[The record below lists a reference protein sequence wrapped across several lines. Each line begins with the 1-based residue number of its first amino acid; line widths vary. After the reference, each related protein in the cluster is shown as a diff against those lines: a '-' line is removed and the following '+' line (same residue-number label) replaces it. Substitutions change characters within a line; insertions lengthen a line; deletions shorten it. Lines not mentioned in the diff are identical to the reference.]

1 MNAPRRHMSMLR
13 SYTPADALTIG
24 NAACGTI
31 AIFLCL
37 DYIAADNRRFLW
49 TAFLLLPL
57 ALVCDVL
64 DGYVARLNKTRQSL
78 LGEDLDSLADVI
90 SFGVAPAVLG
100 FTLGLRGGWDML
112 FLTYFVVC
120 GVSRLA
126 RFNVTA
132 AALADSETGKVK
144 YFEGTPIPTSILI
157 VLLLGAA
164 VFLGRIDDDPWFGA
178 SQDRSGAAPSA
189 HAHLRRER
197 KRDDQRHP
205 ANSEA
210 VQAKVRRLRSEAS
223 GQAPQS
229 TRQGSRLGGA
239 PTRRKPLARSL
250 PGFPSLFFTIRGAGA
265 GCERVDHRCAA
276 SVTSSTARLNAASFA
291 RDGRLRRSTS
301 GRTEGPTR
309 ESRPRSPAAQN
320 WRGS

>member
-1 MNAPRRHMSMLR
+1 MHAQRRHMSMLR

-64 DGYVARLNKTRQSL
+64 DGYVARLNRRRQSP
-78 LGEDLDSLADVI
+78 LGADLDSLADVI

-112 FLTYFVVC
+112 ILTYFVIC

-132 AALADSETGKVK
+132 AALSDSETGKVK
-144 YFEGTPIPTSILI
+144 YFEGTPIPTSIVDRHAAGARVVPRAHRRTSLARR
-157 VLLLGAA
+157 VSARPGAA
-164 VFLGRIDDDPWFGA
+164 SPAR
-178 SQDRSGAAPSA
+178 
-189 HAHLRRER
+189 AHLRPER
-197 KRDDQRHP
+197 QRDDQRH
-205 ANSEA
+205 AAE
-210 VQAKVRRLRSEAS
+210 
-223 GQAPQS
+223 
-229 TRQGSRLGGA
+229 
-239 PTRRKPLARSL
+239 
-250 PGFPSLFFTIRGAGA
+250 FP
-265 GCERVDHRCAA
+265 
-276 SVTSSTARLNAASFA
+276 N
-291 RDGRLRRSTS
+291 
-301 GRTEGPTR
+301 P
-309 ESRPRSPAAQN
+309 
-320 WRGS
+320 